1 MYPLY
6 ESWDIMLLISS
17 YDFDPCA
24 LALAACLFLLK
35 DDRRLTGLYI
45 VVGILSADQMI
56 ARIQWS
62 PAHDNTAATLTKSLK
77 QSTPCLNSNAPCLRA
92 SP

>member
-17 YDFDPCA
+17 YDFDPFA

-45 VVGILSADQMI
+45 VVVNFQ
-56 ARIQWS
+56 
-62 PAHDNTAATLTKSLK
+62 LTKWLHRYNGHLLTTRRP
-77 QSTPCLNSNAPCLRA
+77 QL
-92 SP
+92 